1 MRNVVPY
8 TPFPLPCLSGCIGCA
23 IPKANAMPCWEF
35 DRPQCPRATFN
46 IECGT
51 DHWGGDMTE
60 GYGKQAA
67 SFHACI
73 RRCTAQQ
80 GCVAVAYRNS
90 DCYLKSTLMAAAAN
104 SLVDSA
110 VLANATSPAS
120 SGTATPVRDEVVGAA
135 TGSSQSTTTTLET
148 ITITETGTP
157 PTAAASTAAAYAA
170 ASPDA
175 ASPAAAATYPAGS
188 AGCARPAA
196 KALAG
201 KRGLCY
207 NDPSLT
213 TFFGGKVTWAYNWGQ
228 TPGGG
233 LASAL
238 EYSPMLWSGESSV
251 TGSWSAHAKS
261 AIASGSSV
269 VLGFNEPDLGAQSD
283 MTVAAAVSAWQQF
296 MEPLACSA
304 RLAAPA
310 VTSGGAPMGL
320 TWLGDFL
327 QACSGCTIDVVP
339 IHWYGDASDPS
350 DFTDHV
356 QQAYA
361 TAGGRPIWI
370 TEFGASGS
378 DGQIESFFQTVL
390 PWLDAQTYVERYAY
404 FMDGEGLL
412 VNSAGTGLSS
422 IGSAYNSI

>member
-1 MRNVVPY
+1 MSFLTLLFLSLASQAVVAAP
-8 TPFPLPCLSGCIGCA
+8 S
-23 IPKANAMPCWEF
+23 PK
-35 DRPQCPRATFN
+35 QTLCPAGNSTVHKVHGATFK
-46 IECGT
+46 IECGI

-60 GYGKQAA
+60 GYGQPAA
-67 SFHACI
+67 SFRECI

-80 GCVAVAYRNS
+80 GCVAVAYRNG
-90 DCYLKSTLMAAAAN
+90 DCYLKSAVMAATAI
-104 SLVDSA
+104 SIVDSA

-120 SGTATPVRDEVVGAA
+120 SGTSTTPVRAEVVAA
-135 TGSSQSTTTTLET
+135 AASSSQSTTTTVET

-170 ASPDA
+170 ATPAA
-175 ASPAAAATYPAGS
+175 ASPAAAAATYPAGS

-228 TPGGG
+228 TPGSG
-233 LASAL
+233 LASGL
-238 EYSPMLWSGESSV
+238 EYSPMLWSGGSSM
-251 TGSWSAHAKS
+251 TGSWSANAKS

-269 VLGFNEPDLGAQSD
+269 LLGFNEPDLGAQSD
-283 MTVAAAVSAWQQF
+283 MTVAAAVAAWQQF

-310 VTSGGAPMGL
+310 VTSAGAPMGL
-320 TWLGDFL
+320 AWLADFL
-327 QACSGCTIDVVP
+327 QACSGCTVDVVP

-350 DFTDHV
+350 DFTGHV

-361 TAGGRPIWI
+361 AAGGRPIWI

-378 DGQIESFFQTVL
+378 DEQIESFFQTVL
-390 PWLDAQTYVERYAY
+390 PWLDAQTYVERYSY
-404 FMDGEGLL
+404 FMDGEGSL